1 MVNDIFVIAVYLEKI
16 LVFYKKS
23 GNSHRIELVGNDMA
37 KRKTSNTSRLFV
49 PEPPFRPGDT
59 PDYSH
64 ISVPVAHTPVRPD
77 PLCEAHE
84 TTAHATSLI
93 RVLRFNGETEGDW
106 VPDLSAE
113 ILRSALKSMVM
124 TRAMDER
131 MFNMQ
136 RQGKMSFYMK
146 STGEEAV
153 SVGHALALNDSDMI
167 FPTYRQQGI
176 LIHRG
181 ASIKEMMCQC
191 LSNSGDPLD
200 GKSIPVLYSFKKHG
214 FFSISGNLGT
224 QLIQGVGWAMASA
237 YKNSDEIASV
247 FTGEGATAE
256 GDFHYALNFASTYRA
271 PCIINVV
278 NNQWAISSFQGIA
291 AGEGETF
298 AARGTGYGLAT
309 LRVDGNDLLA
319 VYAATQWAAERARGG
334 GGATLIEHFTYRK
347 AGHSTSDDPTKYRPE
362 SEPDVWPFGDPIER
376 LKNHLIVQGEWD
388 EARHEALVAAAK
400 LDIRETYKSA
410 EAMGSLSGDTQV
422 NDYTMFEQVYEHALP
437 HLDEQKRMFTQELD

>member
-1 MVNDIFVIAVYLEKI
+1 
-16 LVFYKKS
+16 
-23 GNSHRIELVGNDMA
+23 MA
-37 KRKTSNTSRLFV
+37 KKPGSNSSRLYV

-64 ISVPVAHTPVRPD
+64 ISVPAAHSPARPD
-77 PLCEAHE
+77 PLCEANE
-84 TTAHATSLI
+84 TRDHATSLI
-93 RVLRFNGETEGDW
+93 RVLRFNGEAQGDW
-106 VPDLSAE
+106 MPEISAE
-113 ILRSALKSMVM
+113 KLRKALRDIAL

-131 MFNMQ
+131 MFTMQ

-146 STGEEAV
+146 SRGEEAV
-153 SVGHALALNDSDMI
+153 SVGHALALNDTDMI

-176 LIHRG
+176 LISRG
-181 ASIKEMMCQC
+181 ASMKEMMCQC

-237 YKNSDEIASV
+237 YKDSDEIASV

-309 LRVDGNDLLA
+309 LRVDGNDILA
-319 VYAATQWAAERARGG
+319 VYAATKWAAERARRG

-347 AGHSTSDDPTKYRPE
+347 AGHSTSDDPSKYRPE
-362 SEPDVWPFGDPIER
+362 SEPEVWPFGDPLER
-376 LKNHLIVQGEWD
+376 LKNHLILIGEWD
-388 EARHEALVAAAK
+388 EARHEALLASCKTEV
-400 LDIRETYKSA
+400 RETYKSA
-410 EAMGSLSGDTQV
+410 EAMGSLSGETKV
-422 NDYTMFEQVYEHALP
+422 NDYTMFEQVYERPLP
-437 HLDEQKRMFTQELD
+437 HLDEQKRMFTKELD

>member
-1 MVNDIFVIAVYLEKI
+1 MA
-16 LVFYKKS
+16 KKS
-23 GNSHRIELVGNDMA
+23 GSNS
-37 KRKTSNTSRLFV
+37 SRLYV

-64 ISVPVAHTPVRPD
+64 IAVPAAHCPPRPD
-77 PLCEAHE
+77 PLCDANE
-84 TTAHATSLI
+84 TRDHATSLI
-93 RVLRFNGETEGDW
+93 RVLRFNGEAQGDW
-106 VPDLSAE
+106 MPEISAE
-113 ILRSALKSMVM
+113 KLRKALRDIAL

-131 MFNMQ
+131 MFTMQ

-146 STGEEAV
+146 SRGEEAV

-176 LIHRG
+176 LINRG
-181 ASIKEMMCQC
+181 ASMKEMMCQC

-237 YKNSDEIASV
+237 YKDSDEIASV

-309 LRVDGNDLLA
+309 LRVDGNDILA
-319 VYAATQWAAERARGG
+319 VYAATKWAAERARRG

-347 AGHSTSDDPTKYRPE
+347 AGHSTSDDPSKYRPE
-362 SEPDVWPFGDPIER
+362 SEPEVWPFGDPLER
-376 LKNHLIVQGEWD
+376 LKNHLILIGEWD
-388 EARHEALVAAAK
+388 EARHEALLASCKTEV
-400 LDIRETYKSA
+400 RETYKLA
-410 EAMGSLSGDTQV
+410 EAMGSLSGETKV
-422 NDYTMFEQVYEHALP
+422 NDYTMFEQVYERPLP
-437 HLDEQKRMFTQELD
+437 HLDEQKRMFTKELD

>member
-1 MVNDIFVIAVYLEKI
+1 
-16 LVFYKKS
+16 
-23 GNSHRIELVGNDMA
+23 MA
-37 KRKTSNTSRLFV
+37 KQSGSNKSRLYV

-64 ISVPVAHTPVRPD
+64 IAVPVAHTPPRPD

-84 TTAHATSLI
+84 TTPHATSLI
-93 RVLRFNGETEGDW
+93 RVLRFNGEAEGDW
-106 VPDLSAE
+106 APKIPAE
-113 ILRSALKSMVM
+113 TLRKALRDIAM

-131 MFNMQ
+131 MFTMQ

-153 SVGHALALNDSDMI
+153 SVGHSLALQDSDMV

-176 LIHRG
+176 LINRG
-181 ASIKEMMCQC
+181 ASMKEMMCQC

-237 YKNSDEIASV
+237 YKDSDEIASV

-309 LRVDGNDLLA
+309 LRVDGNDVLA
-319 VYAATQWAAERARGG
+319 VYAATEWAAERARRG

-347 AGHSTSDDPTKYRPE
+347 SGHSTSDDPSKYRPE
-362 SEPDVWPFGDPIER
+362 NEPEVWPFGDPLER
-376 LKNHLIVQGEWD
+376 LKTHLVLIGEWD
-388 EARHEALVAAAK
+388 EDRHTALLEECKTTV
-400 LDIRETYKSA
+400 RETYKSA
-410 EAMGSLSGDTQV
+410 EAMGNLSGETKV
-422 NDYTMFEQVYEHALP
+422 NDFTMFEQVYEHALP
-437 HLDEQKRMFTQELD
+437 HLDEQKRMFAAERD

>member
-1 MVNDIFVIAVYLEKI
+1 MGSEMCIRD
-16 LVFYKKS
+16 S
-23 GNSHRIELVGNDMA
+23 
-37 KRKTSNTSRLFV
+37 
-49 PEPPFRPGDT
+49 
-59 PDYSH
+59 
-64 ISVPVAHTPVRPD
+64 SVPAGHTPARPD
-77 PLCEAHE
+77 PLCDADK
-84 TTAHATSLI
+84 TRPHATSLI
-93 RVLRFNGETEGDW
+93 RVLRFNGETQGDW

-113 ILRSALKSMVM
+113 KLRKALRDIAL

-131 MFNMQ
+131 MFTMQ

-153 SVGHALALNDSDMI
+153 SVGHALALSDSDMI

-176 LIHRG
+176 LISRG
-181 ASIKEMMCQC
+181 ANMKEMMCQC

-309 LRVDGNDLLA
+309 LRVDGNDILA
-319 VYAATQWAAERARGG
+319 VYAATKWAAERARRG

-347 AGHSTSDDPTKYRPE
+347 SGHSTSDDPSKYRPE
-362 SEPDVWPFGDPIER
+362 SEPDVWPFGDPLER
-376 LKNHLIVQGEWD
+376 LKNHLILIGEWD
-388 EARHEALVAAAK
+388 EGRHKVLLESCKNEV
-400 LDIRETYKSA
+400 RETYKSA
-410 EAMGSLSGDTQV
+410 EAMGNLSSETHV
-422 NDYTMFEQVYEHALP
+422 NDYTMFEQVYERPLP
-437 HLDEQKRMFTQELD
+437 HLDEQKRMFADELD

>member
-1 MVNDIFVIAVYLEKI
+1 MA
-16 LVFYKKS
+16 KKS
-23 GNSHRIELVGNDMA
+23 GNNS
-37 KRKTSNTSRLFV
+37 SRLYV

-64 ISVPVAHTPVRPD
+64 IAVPSAHSPSRPD
-77 PLCEAHE
+77 PLCDADE
-84 TTAHATSLI
+84 TRPHATSLI
-93 RVLRFNGETEGDW
+93 RVLRFNGEAQGDW
-106 VPDLSAE
+106 APKLPAE
-113 ILRSALKSMVM
+113 SLRKALRDIAL

-131 MFNMQ
+131 MFTMQ

-146 STGEEAV
+146 SRGEEAV
-153 SVGHALALNDSDMI
+153 SVGHALALNVSDMI

-176 LIHRG
+176 LINRG
-181 ASIKEMMCQC
+181 ASMKEMMCQC

-224 QLIQGVGWAMASA
+224 QLIQGVGWAMANA
-237 YKNSDEIASV
+237 YKNSDDIASV

-319 VYAATQWAAERARGG
+319 VYAATKWAAERARRG

-347 AGHSTSDDPTKYRPE
+347 SGHSTSDDPTKYRPE
-362 SEPDVWPFGDPIER
+362 SEPDVWPFGDPLER
-376 LKNHLIVQGEWD
+376 LKTHLILIGEWD
-388 EARHEALVAAAK
+388 EERHAALLETCKKEV
-400 LDIRETYKSA
+400 RETYKSA
-410 EAMGSLSGDTQV
+410 EAMGNLSGETKV
-422 NDYTMFEQVYEHALP
+422 NDYTMFEQVYERPLP
-437 HLDEQKRMFTQELD
+437 HLDEQKRMFTAELD

>member
-1 MVNDIFVIAVYLEKI
+1 
-16 LVFYKKS
+16 
-23 GNSHRIELVGNDMA
+23 MA
-37 KRKTSNTSRLFV
+37 RKPSNNRSRLHV

-64 ISVPVAHTPVRPD
+64 ISVPADHTPVRPD
-77 PLCEAHE
+77 PLCDPHE
-84 TTAHATSLI
+84 TSEHALKLI
-93 RVLRFNGETEGDW
+93 RVLRFSGEAVGDW
-106 VPDLSAE
+106 KPDLSAE
-113 ILRSALKSMVM
+113 QLRNALKSLMM

-153 SVGHALALNDSDMI
+153 SVGHAMALNNSDMI

-191 LSNSGDPLD
+191 LSNAGDPLD

-224 QLIQGVGWAMASA
+224 QLIQGVGWGMASA

-319 VYAATQWAAERARGG
+319 VYAATKWAAERARNG

-362 SEPDVWPFGDPIER
+362 NEPEVWPFGDPIER
-376 LKNHLIVQGEWD
+376 LKIHLIHLKEWD
-388 EARHEALVAAAK
+388 EARHEALAEECK
-400 LDIRETYKSA
+400 TRIREIYKDA
-410 EAMGSLSGDTQV
+410 ESMGNLAGDTQV
-422 NDYTMFEQVYEHALP
+422 NDYTMFEQVYEHAP
-437 HLDEQKRMFTQELD
+437 DHIDAQRKMFEAESD

>member
-1 MVNDIFVIAVYLEKI
+1 MT
-16 LVFYKKS
+16 KKGS
-23 GNSHRIELVGNDMA
+23 STQTESQKL
-37 KRKTSNTSRLFV
+37 SNQSRLYV

-64 ISVPVAHTPVRPD
+64 ISVPADHTPVRPD
-77 PLCEAHE
+77 PLCDAYDTVE
-84 TTAHATSLI
+84 HALKLI
-93 RVLRFNGETEGDW
+93 RVLRFNGESTGPWEPKISVEDK
-106 VPDLSAE
+106 
-113 ILRSALKSMVM
+113 LRALEVM
-124 TRAMDER
+124 MRTRAMDER
-131 MFNMQ
+131 MFTMQ

-153 SVGHALALNDSDMI
+153 SVGHALALRNDDMT

-176 LIHRG
+176 LLARG
-181 ASIKEMMCQC
+181 ASMKEMMCQV

-224 QLIQGVGWAMASA
+224 QLIQGVGWAMAEA
-237 YKNSDEIASV
+237 YKNTDGIASV

-291 AGEGETF
+291 AGRGETF

-309 LRVDGNDLLA
+309 LRVDGNDVLA
-319 VYAATQWAAERARGG
+319 VYAATKWAAERARKG
-334 GGATLIEHFTYRK
+334 GGATVIEHYTYRK
-347 AGHSTSDDPTKYRPE
+347 EGHSTSDDPSKYRATDE
-362 SEPDVWPFGDPIER
+362 GEVWPFGDPIER
-376 LKNHLIVQGEWD
+376 LKLHLIHIGGWD
-388 EARHEALVAAAK
+388 EERHAALADEYKKEV
-400 LDIRETYKSA
+400 RETFKQA
-410 EAMGSLSGDTQV
+410 EAMGSVANSTQLP
-422 NDYTMFEQVYEHALP
+422 DGTMFEQVYETEP
-437 HLDEQKRMFTQELD
+437 SHLRAQRAMFNEELD

>member
-1 MVNDIFVIAVYLEKI
+1 
-16 LVFYKKS
+16 
-23 GNSHRIELVGNDMA
+23 MA
-37 KRKTSNTSRLFV
+37 KQTGSNKSRLYV

-64 ISVPVAHTPVRPD
+64 IAVPVSHSPSRPD
-77 PLCEAHE
+77 PLCDAYE
-84 TTAHATSLI
+84 TREHATSLI
-93 RVLRFNGETEGDW
+93 RVMRFNGEAEGDW
-106 VPDLSAE
+106 APDISPEL
-113 ILRSALKSMVM
+113 LRTGLRDIAM

-131 MFNMQ
+131 MFTMQ

-146 STGEEAV
+146 SAGEEAV
-153 SVGHALALNDSDMI
+153 SVGHALALQDTDMV

-176 LIHRG
+176 LISRG
-181 ASIKEMMCQC
+181 ASMKEMMCQC

-319 VYAATQWAAERARGG
+319 VYAATRWAAERARGG

-347 AGHSTSDDPTKYRPE
+347 SGHSTSDDPSKYRPE
-362 SEPDVWPFGDPIER
+362 NEPDVWPFGDPLER
-376 LKNHLIVQGEWD
+376 LKNHLILIGEWD
-388 EARHEALVAAAK
+388 EERHTALLETCKKDV
-400 LDIRETYKSA
+400 RETYKSA
-410 EAMGSLSGDTQV
+410 EAMGNLSGETKV
-422 NDYTMFEQVYEHALP
+422 NDFTMFEQVYEHALP
-437 HLDEQKRMFTQELD
+437 HLDEQKRMFAEERD

>member
-1 MVNDIFVIAVYLEKI
+1 M
-16 LVFYKKS
+16 S
-23 GNSHRIELVGNDMA
+23 
-37 KRKTSNTSRLFV
+37 KTSNQSRLHI

-59 PDYSH
+59 PDYSY
-64 ISVPVAHTPVRPD
+64 ISVPTAHTPPRPN
-77 PLCEAHE
+77 PLCDDYDTME
-84 TTAHATSLI
+84 HALGLI
-93 RVLRFNGETEGDW
+93 RVLRFNGEAVGEW
-106 VPDLSAE
+106 NPQMPLDLMHKG
-113 ILRSALKSMVM
+113 LKDMMM

-146 STGEEAV
+146 SRGEEAV
-153 SVGHALALNDSDMI
+153 SVGHAMALKNSDMV

-176 LIHRG
+176 LINRG

-224 QLIQGVGWAMASA
+224 QLIQGVGWAMANA
-237 YKNSDEIASV
+237 YKNLDDIASV

-298 AARGTGYGLAT
+298 AARGTGFGLAT

-319 VYAATQWAAERARGG
+319 VYAATKWAAERARKG
-334 GGATLIEHFTYRK
+334 GGATLIEHFTYRSS
-347 AGHSTSDDPTKYRPE
+347 GHSTSDDPTKYRPE
-362 SEPDVWPFGDPIER
+362 SEPDIWPFGDPIER
-376 LKNHLIVQGEWD
+376 LKMHLITIGEWD
-388 EARHEALVAAAK
+388 EDQHAALEESCK
-400 LDIRETYKSA
+400 KEIRDIYKSA
-410 EAMGSLSGDTQV
+410 EALGSLSGDTKV
-422 NDYTMFEQVYEHALP
+422 DHYTMFEQVYEELP
-437 HLDEQKRMFTQELD
+437 RHLRDQRDLFDEEL

>member
-1 MVNDIFVIAVYLEKI
+1 MA
-16 LVFYKKS
+16 KKS
-23 GNSHRIELVGNDMA
+23 RSNS
-37 KRKTSNTSRLFV
+37 SRLYV

-64 ISVPVAHTPVRPD
+64 ISVPVAHTPPRPD
-77 PLCEAHE
+77 PMCEAHE
-84 TTAHATSLI
+84 TTEHATKLI
-93 RVLRFNGETEGDW
+93 RVLRFSGEAKGDW
-106 VPDLSAE
+106 APEISAE
-113 ILRSALKSMVM
+113 ALRGALRDIAM

-153 SVGHALALNDSDMI
+153 SVGHALALMDTDMV

-181 ASIKEMMCQC
+181 ASMKEMMCQC
-191 LSNSGDPLD
+191 LSNAGDPLD

-319 VYAATQWAAERARGG
+319 VYAATKWAAERARKG

-347 AGHSTSDDPTKYRPE
+347 SGHSTSDDPTKYRPE
-362 SEPDVWPFGDPIER
+362 SEPEVWPFGDPLER
-376 LKNHLIVQGEWD
+376 LKIHLIHIGEWD
-388 EARHEALVAAAK
+388 EAKHIELLAACK
-400 LDIRETYKSA
+400 TEVRDIYKSA
-410 EAMGSLSGDTQV
+410 EAMGSLSGDTNV
-422 NDYTMFEQVYEHALP
+422 NDYTMFEQVYERTLP
-437 HLDEQKRMFTQELD
+437 HLDEQKRMFAAERE

>member
-1 MVNDIFVIAVYLEKI
+1 MA
-16 LVFYKKS
+16 KKS
-23 GNSHRIELVGNDMA
+23 GSNS
-37 KRKTSNTSRLFV
+37 SRLYV

-64 ISVPVAHTPVRPD
+64 IVVPAAHSPARPD
-77 PLCEAHE
+77 PLCDANE
-84 TTAHATSLI
+84 TRDHATSLI
-93 RVLRFNGETEGDW
+93 RVLRFNGEAQGDW
-106 VPDLSAE
+106 MPEISAE
-113 ILRSALKSMVM
+113 KLRKALRDIAL

-131 MFNMQ
+131 MFTMQ

-146 STGEEAV
+146 SRGEEAV
-153 SVGHALALNDSDMI
+153 SVGHALALNDTDMV

-176 LIHRG
+176 LISRG
-181 ASIKEMMCQC
+181 ASMKEMMCQC

-237 YKNSDEIASV
+237 YKDSDEIASV

-256 GDFHYALNFASTYRA
+256 GDFHYALNFASTYRV

-309 LRVDGNDLLA
+309 LRVDGNDILA
-319 VYAATQWAAERARGG
+319 VYAATKWAAERARRG

-347 AGHSTSDDPTKYRPE
+347 AGHSTSDDPSKYRPE
-362 SEPDVWPFGDPIER
+362 SEPEVWPFGDPLER
-376 LKNHLIVQGEWD
+376 LKNHLILIGEWD
-388 EARHEALVAAAK
+388 ESRHEDLLASCKTEV
-400 LDIRETYKSA
+400 RETYKSA
-410 EAMGSLSGDTQV
+410 EAMGSLSGETKV
-422 NDYTMFEQVYEHALP
+422 NDYTMFEQVYERPLP
-437 HLDEQKRMFTQELD
+437 HLDEQKRMFTKELD

>member
-1 MVNDIFVIAVYLEKI
+1 
-16 LVFYKKS
+16 
-23 GNSHRIELVGNDMA
+23 MA
-37 KRKTSNTSRLFV
+37 KAPKPASNRSRLYV
-49 PEPPFRPGDT
+49 PEPQFRPGDT

-64 ISVPVAHTPVRPD
+64 ISVPANHTPGRPD
-77 PLCEAHE
+77 PLCEHHE
-84 TTAHATSLI
+84 TAEHALKLI
-93 RVLRFNGETEGDW
+93 RVLRFNGDAVGEWD
-106 VPDLSAE
+106 PKLSND
-113 ILRSALKSMVM
+113 ALLKAMNDMMM

-153 SVGHALALNDSDMI
+153 SVGHAMALKNSDMI

-176 LIHRG
+176 LINRG

-224 QLIQGVGWAMASA
+224 QLIQGVGWAMACA
-237 YKNSDEIASV
+237 YKNEDGIASV

-309 LRVDGNDLLA
+309 LRVDGNDILA
-319 VYAATQWAAERARGG
+319 VYAATKWAAERARKG
-334 GGATLIEHFTYRK
+334 GGATLIEHFTYRQ
-347 AGHSTSDDPTKYRPE
+347 AGHSTSDDPSQYRPKDE
-362 SEPDVWPFGDPIER
+362 ADHWPFGDPVER
-376 LKNHLIVQGEWD
+376 LKTHLIKRGVWSEEQ
-388 EARHEALVAAAK
+388 HEDLAK
-400 LDIRETYKSA
+400 TCKTEIRDIYKSA
-410 EAMGSLSGDTQV
+410 EAMGSLSAATHV
-422 NDYTMFEQVYEHALP
+422 NDYTMFEQVYERP
-437 HLDEQKRMFTQELD
+437 PEHLEAQRRMFTKELD

>member
-1 MVNDIFVIAVYLEKI
+1 
-16 LVFYKKS
+16 
-23 GNSHRIELVGNDMA
+23 MA
-37 KRKTSNTSRLFV
+37 KQSGSNKS

-64 ISVPVAHTPVRPD
+64 IAVPVAHTPPRPD

-84 TTAHATSLI
+84 TTPHATSLI
-93 RVLRFNGETEGDW
+93 RVLRFNGEAEGDW
-106 VPDLSAE
+106 APKIPAE
-113 ILRSALKSMVM
+113 TLRKALRDIAM

-131 MFNMQ
+131 MFTMQ

-153 SVGHALALNDSDMI
+153 SVGHSLALQDTDMV

-176 LIHRG
+176 LINRG
-181 ASIKEMMCQC
+181 ASMKEMMCQC

-237 YKNSDEIASV
+237 YKDSDEIASV

-309 LRVDGNDLLA
+309 LRVDGNDVLA
-319 VYAATQWAAERARGG
+319 VYAATEWAAERARRG

-347 AGHSTSDDPTKYRPE
+347 SGHSTSDDPSKYRPE
-362 SEPDVWPFGDPIER
+362 NEPEVWPLGDPLER
-376 LKNHLIVQGEWD
+376 LKTHLVLIGEWD
-388 EARHEALVAAAK
+388 EDRHTAL
-400 LDIRETYKSA
+400 LDECKTTVRETYKSA
-410 EAMGSLSGDTQV
+410 EAMGNLSGETKV
-422 NDYTMFEQVYEHALP
+422 NDFTMFEQVYEHALP
-437 HLDEQKRMFTQELD
+437 HLDEQKRMFAAERD

>member
-1 MVNDIFVIAVYLEKI
+1 MV
-16 LVFYKKS
+16 KKS
-23 GNSHRIELVGNDMA
+23 G
-37 KRKTSNTSRLFV
+37 SNTSRLYV

-64 ISVPVAHTPVRPD
+64 ISVPVAHSPVRPD
-77 PLCEAHE
+77 PLCPAHE
-84 TTAHATSLI
+84 TTEHATRLI
-93 RVLRFNGETEGDW
+93 RVLRFSGEAKGDW
-106 VPDLSAE
+106 APE
-113 ILRSALKSMVM
+113 IPVETLRGALRDIAL

-153 SVGHALALNDSDMI
+153 SVGHALALRDSDMI

-181 ASIKEMMCQC
+181 ASMKEMMCQC

-271 PCIINVV
+271 PCLINVV

-309 LRVDGNDLLA
+309 LRVDGNDVLA
-319 VYAATQWAAERARGG
+319 VYAATKWAAERARSG

-347 AGHSTSDDPTKYRPE
+347 SGHSTSDDPTKYRPE
-362 SEPDVWPFGDPIER
+362 SEPDVWPFGDPLDR
-376 LKNHLIVQGEWD
+376 LKTHLIHIGEWD
-388 EARHEALVAAAK
+388 EERHAAL
-400 LDIRETYKSA
+400 LDECKTQVRETYKDA
-410 EAMGSLSGDTQV
+410 ESMGSLSGETNV
-422 NDYTMFEQVYEHALP
+422 NDFTMFEQVYERPLP
-437 HLDEQKRMFTQELD
+437 HLDEQKRMFQSELD

>member
-1 MVNDIFVIAVYLEKI
+1 MSKQT
-16 LVFYKKS
+16 KS
-23 GNSHRIELVGNDMA
+23 NA
-37 KRKTSNTSRLFV
+37 SRLYV
-49 PEPPFRPGDT
+49 PEPQFRPGDT

-64 ISVPVAHTPVRPD
+64 IAVPVAHTPPRPD
-77 PLCEAHE
+77 PLCPAHE
-84 TTAHATSLI
+84 TTKHATSLI
-93 RVLRFNGETEGDW
+93 RVLRFSGEAAGDW
-106 VPDLSAE
+106 APKISPDT
-113 ILRSALKSMVM
+113 LRQALRDLAL
-124 TRAMDER
+124 TRAMDDR

-146 STGEEAV
+146 SAGEEAV
-153 SVGHALALNDSDMI
+153 SIGHAMALRDTDMV

-224 QLIQGVGWAMASA
+224 QLIQGVGWAMANA
-237 YKNSDEIASV
+237 YKDSDEIASV

-271 PCIINVV
+271 PCLINVV

-309 LRVDGNDLLA
+309 LRVDGNDILA
-319 VYAATQWAAERARGG
+319 VYAATEWAAERARRG

-347 AGHSTSDDPTKYRPE
+347 SGHSTSDDPTKYRPE
-362 SEPDVWPFGDPIER
+362 NEPDVWPFGDPLER
-376 LKNHLIVQGEWD
+376 LKGHLIHIGEWD
-388 EARHEALVAAAK
+388 EEQHIALLAEAK
-400 LDIRETYKSA
+400 LEIREIYKSA
-410 EAMGSLSGDTQV
+410 EAMGSLSGETKV
-422 NDYTMFEQVYEHALP
+422 NDYTMFEQVYERSLP
-437 HLDEQKRMFTQELD
+437 HLDEQKRMFAAEVENGRD

>member
-1 MVNDIFVIAVYLEKI
+1 MA
-16 LVFYKKS
+16 KKS
-23 GNSHRIELVGNDMA
+23 GSNS
-37 KRKTSNTSRLFV
+37 SRLYV

-64 ISVPVAHTPVRPD
+64 IAVPAAHCPPRPD
-77 PLCEAHE
+77 PLCDANE
-84 TTAHATSLI
+84 TRDHATSLI
-93 RVLRFNGETEGDW
+93 RVLRFNGEAQGDW
-106 VPDLSAE
+106 MPEISAE
-113 ILRSALKSMVM
+113 KLRKALRDIAL

-131 MFNMQ
+131 MFTMQ

-146 STGEEAV
+146 SRGEEAV

-176 LIHRG
+176 LINRG
-181 ASIKEMMCQC
+181 ASMKEMMCQC

-237 YKNSDEIASV
+237 YKDSDEIASV

-309 LRVDGNDLLA
+309 LRVDGNDILA
-319 VYAATQWAAERARGG
+319 VYAATKWAAERARRG

-347 AGHSTSDDPTKYRPE
+347 AGHSTSDDPSKYRPE
-362 SEPDVWPFGDPIER
+362 SEPEVWPFGDPLER
-376 LKNHLIVQGEWD
+376 LKDHLILIGEWD
-388 EARHEALVAAAK
+388 EARHEDLLASCKTEV
-400 LDIRETYKSA
+400 RETYKLA
-410 EAMGSLSGDTQV
+410 EAMGSLSGETKV
-422 NDYTMFEQVYEHALP
+422 NDYTMFEQVYERPLP
-437 HLDEQKRMFTQELD
+437 HLDEQKRMFTKELD

>member
-1 MVNDIFVIAVYLEKI
+1 MS
-16 LVFYKKS
+16 KS
-23 GNSHRIELVGNDMA
+23 SKPARG
-37 KRKTSNTSRLFV
+37 KRGQNQSRLYV

-64 ISVPVAHTPVRPD
+64 IKVPTSLTPERPD
-77 PLCEAHE
+77 PMCEPHE
-84 TTAHATSLI
+84 TTEHALKLI
-93 RVLRFNGETEGDW
+93 RVMRFNGEVGGDW
-106 VPDLSAE
+106 NPKLSAE
-113 ILRSALKSMVM
+113 ALRKALKDMMM

-153 SVGHALALNDSDMI
+153 SVGHAMALENSDMI

-176 LIHRG
+176 LINRG

-191 LSNSGDPLD
+191 LSNAGDPLD
-200 GKSIPVLYSFKKHG
+200 GKNIPVLYSFKKHG

-224 QLIQGVGWAMASA
+224 QLIQGVGWAMANA
-237 YKNSDEIASV
+237 YKNEDSIASV

-291 AGEGETF
+291 MGEGESF

-309 LRVDGNDLLA
+309 LRVDANDILA

-347 AGHSTSDDPTKYRPE
+347 EGHSTSDDPSKYRAKDE
-362 SEPDVWPFGDPIER
+362 GEVWPFGDPIDR
-376 LKNHLIVQGEWD
+376 LKKHLIKIGEWS
-388 EARHEALVAAAK
+388 EEQHTEFAEGAK
-400 LDIRETYKSA
+400 VKIRETYKAA
-410 EAMGSLSGDTQV
+410 EAMGSLSSATNV
-422 NDYTMFEQVYEHALP
+422 NDFTMFEQVFEHPTPNLQEQMNMFEAELP
-437 HLDEQKRMFTQELD
+437 ITGDRRD